1 MLEHSRFQR
10 EKTSLALL
18 RGLDIF
24 CLVESWHNCED
35 DLQCPPLHNYSFY
48 AVNRKVSKNNRYYGG
63 VVMYFSQTSFSSAVR
78 LATQSENI
86 VWGRFNC
93 ESTFLIV
100 GSVYLA
106 PQNSSY
112 SSEDTWT
119 ILHEE
124 TRLIQQKFPGDRLVV
139 VGDFNAYTSNV
150 LEITPEFFQMII
162 LRSFLRSLRCH
173 GAVTISLEE

>member
-1 MLEHSRFQR
+1 M
-10 EKTSLALL
+10 
-18 RGLDIF
+18 
-24 CLVESWHNCED
+24 VESWNNYAD
-35 DLQCPPLHNYSFY
+35 YLQCPYLHNYSFY

-124 TRLIQQKFPGDRLVV
+124 TRLIQQKFPVV
-139 VGDFNAYTSNV
+139 
-150 LEITPEFFQMII
+150 
-162 LRSFLRSLRCH
+162 C
-173 GAVTISLEE
+173 VTESPCN